1 MRKFR
6 VLFRE
11 KRKIGEKLLKERKLL
26 EEKETVKRR
35 RRKLTEEERRKIS
48 ERVNEYNRKR
58 KEENLTVKSI

>member
-11 KRKIGEKLLKERKLL
+11 KKKIGDKLIKERKLL
-26 EEKETVKRR
+26 KEKETVKRR

>member
-11 KRKIGEKLLKERKLL
+11 KKKIGDKLIKERKLL
-26 EEKETVKRR
+26 KEKETVKR